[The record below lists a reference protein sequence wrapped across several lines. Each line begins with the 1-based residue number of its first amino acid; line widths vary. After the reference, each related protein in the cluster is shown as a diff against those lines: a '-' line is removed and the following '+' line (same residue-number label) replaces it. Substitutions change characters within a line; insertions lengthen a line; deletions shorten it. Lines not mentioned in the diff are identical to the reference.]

1 MGAHSPGLVRAVALV
16 GPTGTGKTNLMEALL
31 LASGAKTVRGGV
43 GDSSPEAKARGHS
56 VELNIAG
63 FDYMDDSYAVIDAP
77 GAIDCAAE
85 ADFALPAAD
94 LAVVVAAPDSAKAI
108 L

>member
-31 LASGAKTVRGGV
+31 LAAGAKAARGGV

-56 VELNIAG
+56 V
-63 FDYMDDSYAVIDAP
+63 
-77 GAIDCAAE
+77 
-85 ADFALPAAD
+85 
-94 LAVVVAAPDSAKAI
+94 
-108 L
+108 

>member
-31 LASGAKTVRGGV
+31 LAAGSKATRGGV

-63 FDYMDDSYAVIDAP
+63 FDYMDDAYAIVDAP
-77 GAIDCAAE
+77 GAVDCAGE
-85 ADFALPAAD
+85 AD
-94 LAVVVAAPDSAKAI
+94 
-108 L
+108 